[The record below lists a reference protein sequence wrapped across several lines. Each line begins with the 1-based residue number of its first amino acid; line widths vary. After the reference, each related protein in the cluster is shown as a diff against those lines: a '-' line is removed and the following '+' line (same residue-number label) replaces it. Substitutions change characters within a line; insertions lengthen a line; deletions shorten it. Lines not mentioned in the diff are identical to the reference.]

1 MLIISV
7 LSFLHQR
14 QVDERCHIQ
23 ILLDSFG
30 KRGLCNLGWWV
41 VNGHT
46 HSTYCWSF
54 MVDFR
59 LNLKETIVSNEL
71 ERLKWTAN
79 AFCNFPTDV
88 RLCYFSTV
96 VKWRWGVTCKN
107 KTHAGCASALQ

>member
-1 MLIISV
+1 MSQVVKAFITTTSSKPITSSLSMLIISV

-71 ERLKWTAN
+71 ERLK
-79 AFCNFPTDV
+79 
-88 RLCYFSTV
+88 
-96 VKWRWGVTCKN
+96 
-107 KTHAGCASALQ
+107 